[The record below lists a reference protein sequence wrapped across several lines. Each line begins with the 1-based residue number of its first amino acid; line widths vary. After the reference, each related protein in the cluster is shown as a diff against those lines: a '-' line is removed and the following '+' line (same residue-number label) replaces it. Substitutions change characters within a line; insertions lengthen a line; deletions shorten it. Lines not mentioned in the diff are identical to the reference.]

1 MSKKVIGTGV
11 VIVVGVGLW
20 FVLGSMKEPQTYH
33 VDGASLEDDVSESI
47 ELVVN
52 PQLIGN
58 TATVAKVRLI
68 EPGYVVVREAF
79 GNKLGQ
85 ILEVSEYLNTG
96 VHTDVEI
103 SLLDIPN
110 DSADVIAVL
119 YKDDGDKGFSST
131 LDTIVSLR
139 GVPVARS
146 FTTGTSV
153 LSDMFAD
160 ETDLSLIGE
169 ESITYVTYTDD
180 GYSPEIIEIK
190 LGDTVVFVNESSRD
204 MWAASDPHPAHTNLP
219 TFDQFG
225 FGKPGEQ
232 YQYTFDQIGV
242 WQYHDHINPSAIGT
256 ITVTERSDEGSAVMK
271 LQKNEQG
278 YFETPS
284 DQFSLLIA
292 EPDVTVIN
300 VHIPYGGEIAGTDA
314 FVPYN
319 DTKALLAALPA
330 DKTAPVALYC
340 RSGSMSAAAAKAV
353 VTAGYENVYDLSGGM
368 NAYRDSDREVIVKEN

>member
-1 MSKKVIGTGV
+1 MSKTVIGIGI

-20 FVLGSMKEPQTYH
+20 FVFGATKEPSTYP
-33 VDGASLEDDVSESI
+33 VDDAPSRDDVSESI

-52 PQLIGN
+52 PQLVGN

-68 EPGYVVVREAF
+68 EPGYIVVREVL

-85 ILEVSEYLNTG
+85 ILEVSEYLTTG

-103 SLLDIPN
+103 SLFDVPN

-119 YKDDGDKGFSST
+119 YRDDGDKGFSST
-131 LDTIVSLR
+131 LDTIVSFG

-153 LSDMFAD
+153 LSDVFRN
-160 ETDLSLIGE
+160 ETDLSLIPE
-169 ESITYVTYTDD
+169 ENITYVTYTDD
-180 GYSPEIIEIK
+180 GYSPEVIEIK

-219 TFDQFG
+219 SFDQFG

-242 WQYHDHINPSAIGT
+242 WQYHDHINPSAVG
-256 ITVTERSDEGSAVMK
+256 
-271 LQKNEQG
+271 
-278 YFETPS
+278 
-284 DQFSLLIA
+284 
-292 EPDVTVIN
+292 TVI
-300 VHIPYGGEIAGTDA
+300 VQ
-314 FVPYN
+314 
-319 DTKALLAALPA
+319 
-330 DKTAPVALYC
+330 
-340 RSGSMSAAAAKAV
+340 
-353 VTAGYENVYDLSGGM
+353 
-368 NAYRDSDREVIVKEN
+368 